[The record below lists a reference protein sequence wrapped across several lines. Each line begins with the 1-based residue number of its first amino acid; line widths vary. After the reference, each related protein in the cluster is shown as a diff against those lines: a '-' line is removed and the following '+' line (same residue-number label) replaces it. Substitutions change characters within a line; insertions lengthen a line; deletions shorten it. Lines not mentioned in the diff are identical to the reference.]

1 MIRSFKYINDK
12 EYECSKF
19 GKRKNRL
26 TGYTMG
32 GFQNIVKKENIGI
45 AIKEIDIAPTLCALL
60 GISIPF
66 ENFGKLIF
74 DLYSS

>member
-1 MIRSFKYINDK
+1 
-12 EYECSKF
+12 
-19 GKRKNRL
+19 
-26 TGYTMG
+26 MG
-32 GFQNIVKKENIGI
+32 GCQNIVKKENIGI

>member
-1 MIRSFKYINDK
+1 
-12 EYECSKF
+12 
-19 GKRKNRL
+19 
-26 TGYTMG
+26 MG
-32 GFQNIVKKENIGI
+32 GFQNIVKKENIGV

-74 DLYSS
+74 DLYKNFLKKLNGEIDIVF

>member
-1 MIRSFKYINDK
+1 M
-12 EYECSKF
+12 
-19 GKRKNRL
+19 L

-32 GFQNIVKKENIGI
+32 GFQNIIKKENIGI

-60 GISIPF
+60 VISIPF